1 MLCGA
6 ALPHLKKKS
15 TESLEVATSQNTAD
29 VGLTDSWSALQD
41 QSLQHFAKHIFL
53 HVTRVLHVLMHVI
66 EETNP
71 LANVKVSQVGALL
84 CYHFNKMSNGRKI
97 ICVKISPCN

>member
-6 ALPHLKKKS
+6 CLPFLKKKPS
-15 TESLEVATSQNTAD
+15 EALEVATSQNTAD

-41 QSLQHFAKHIFL
+41 QSLQYFAKQIFL

-71 LANVKVSQVGALL
+71 LANVKVFISFSQ
-84 CYHFNKMSNGRKI
+84 KSNDYQPQ
-97 ICVKISPCN
+97 S